1 MSRDHKE
8 QLQVKSGIN
17 TLNSKASKL
26 SCFKDLKSKWYQ
38 LYLIII
44 KICKIIPPKKMG
56 NN

>member
-17 TLNSKASKL
+17 TLNLKASKL
-26 SCFKDLKSKWYQ
+26 PCFKDLKSKWYQ
-38 LYLIII
+38 LYLTI